1 MTDKNILNIKNLTK
15 KFNDNIAL
23 DNINIDIDKGE
34 IVALIGP
41 SGSGKSTL
49 MNLITGTVKADNGKL
64 LIDNSEISKF
74 TNKEFAKKV
83 GMLRQQF
90 DLVENINVVHNVLV
104 GRFNEWG
111 FWKSF
116 ISLFKPQDMKYAQDA
131 LRKIGLED
139 KIFEP
144 TSSLSGGQQQ
154 RAAIARLLV
163 QNPLLILA
171 DEPVSSLDPANAKNV
186 LSLITGLAKN
196 ERKTLIAS
204 MHSIE
209 YSKEFFDRI
218 IGMKYGKIIFDD
230 KVENISDSMIRNLYE
245 GEANG

>member
-1 MTDKNILNIKNLTK
+1 MVNKNILSINKITK
-15 KFNDNIAL
+15 KFNDTLAL
-23 DNINIDIDKGE
+23 DNININIEKGE

-49 MNLITGTVKADNGKL
+49 MNLITGTIKQDSGEILV
-64 LIDNSEISKF
+64 DNSEISKF
-74 TNKEFAKKV
+74 SNKEFAKKV

-90 DLVENINVVHNVLV
+90 DLVENINVIHNVLI

-116 ISLFKPQDMKYAQDA
+116 ISLFKPQDIEYAQTA
-131 LRKIGLED
+131 LKKIGMED

-144 TSSLSGGQQQ
+144 TSELSGGQQQ
-154 RAAIARLLV
+154 RVAIARLLV

-171 DEPVSSLDPANAKNV
+171 DEPVSSLDPVNARNV
-186 LSLITGLAKN
+186 LSLITELAKN
-196 ERKTLIAS
+196 EQKTLVAS
-204 MHSIE
+204 MHSVE
-209 YSKEFFDRI
+209 FSKEFFERI

-230 KVENISDSMIRNLYE
+230 KVENITDEMIKKLYE
-245 GEANG
+245 GGINE

>member
-1 MTDKNILNIKNLTK
+1 MVNKNILSINKITK
-15 KFNDNIAL
+15 KFNDTLAL
-23 DNINIDIDKGE
+23 DNININIEKGE

-49 MNLITGTVKADNGKL
+49 MNLTTGTVKPDSGEIL
-64 LIDNSEISKF
+64 VDNSEISKF
-74 TNKEFAKKV
+74 SNKEFAKKV

-90 DLVENINVVHNVLV
+90 DLVENINVIHNVLI

-116 ISLFKPQDMKYAQDA
+116 ISLFKPQDIEYAQTA
-131 LRKIGLED
+131 LKKIGMED

-144 TSSLSGGQQQ
+144 TSELSGGQQQ
-154 RAAIARLLV
+154 RVAIARLLV

-171 DEPVSSLDPANAKNV
+171 DEPVSSLDPVNARNV
-186 LSLITGLAKN
+186 LSLITELAKN
-196 ERKTLIAS
+196 EQKTLVAS
-204 MHSIE
+204 MHSVE
-209 YSKEFFDRI
+209 FSKEFFERI

-230 KVENISDSMIRNLYE
+230 KVENITDEMIKKLYE
-245 GEANG
+245 GGINE

>member
-1 MTDKNILNIKNLTK
+1 MVNK
-15 KFNDNIAL
+15 
-23 DNINIDIDKGE
+23 NINIEKGE

-49 MNLITGTVKADNGKL
+49 MNLITGTIKQDSGEILV
-64 LIDNSEISKF
+64 DNSEISKF
-74 TNKEFAKKV
+74 SNKEFAKKV

-90 DLVENINVVHNVLV
+90 DLVENINVIHNVLI

-116 ISLFKPQDMKYAQDA
+116 ISLFKPQDIEYAQTA
-131 LRKIGLED
+131 LKKIGMED

-144 TSSLSGGQQQ
+144 TSELSGGQQQ
-154 RAAIARLLV
+154 RVAIARLLV

-171 DEPVSSLDPANAKNV
+171 DEPVSSLDPVNARNV
-186 LSLITGLAKN
+186 LSLITELAKN
-196 ERKTLIAS
+196 EQKTLVAS
-204 MHSIE
+204 MHSVE
-209 YSKEFFDRI
+209 FSKEFFERI

-230 KVENISDSMIRNLYE
+230 KVENITDEMIKKLYE
-245 GEANG
+245 GGINE

>member
-1 MTDKNILNIKNLTK
+1 MVNKNILSINKITK
-15 KFNDNIAL
+15 KFNDTLAL
-23 DNINIDIDKGE
+23 DNININIEKGE

-49 MNLITGTVKADNGKL
+49 MNLITGTIKQDSGKIL
-64 LIDNSEISKF
+64 VDNSEISKF
-74 TNKEFAKKV
+74 SNKEFAKKV

-90 DLVENINVVHNVLV
+90 DLVENINVIHNVLI

-116 ISLFKPQDMKYAQDA
+116 ISLFKPQDIEYAQTA
-131 LRKIGLED
+131 LKKIGMED

-144 TSSLSGGQQQ
+144 TSELSGGQQQ
-154 RAAIARLLV
+154 RVAIARLLV

-171 DEPVSSLDPANAKNV
+171 DEPVSSLDPVNARNV
-186 LSLITGLAKN
+186 LSLITELAKN
-196 ERKTLIAS
+196 EQKTLVAS
-204 MHSIE
+204 MHSVE
-209 YSKEFFDRI
+209 FSKEFFERI

-230 KVENISDSMIRNLYE
+230 KVENITDEMIKKLYE
-245 GEANG
+245 GGINE